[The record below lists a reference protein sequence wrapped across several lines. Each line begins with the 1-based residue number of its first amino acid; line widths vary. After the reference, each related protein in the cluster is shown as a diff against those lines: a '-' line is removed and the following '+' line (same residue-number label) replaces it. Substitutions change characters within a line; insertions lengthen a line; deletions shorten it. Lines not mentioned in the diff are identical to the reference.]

1 METPEEEVKP
11 RPKMPPAPERD
22 SSADISLTR
31 KILIGI
37 FILGFWVFFYWF
49 QGS

>member
-1 METPEEEVKP
+1 METPEEEDKP
-11 RPKMPPAPERD
+11 RPKMPPAPKRD
-22 SSADISLTR
+22 SGADISLTR

-49 QGS
+49 R

>member
-1 METPEEEVKP
+1 METSENEEKP
-11 RPKMPPAPERD
+11 RPQMPPSPEPK
-22 SSADISLTR
+22 SEYNISLTR

-37 FILGFWVFFYWF
+37 FILGFWIFFYWF

>member
-1 METPEEEVKP
+1 METPDEEDKP
-11 RPKMPPAPERD
+11 RPKMPPAPE
-22 SSADISLTR
+22 AENYDISLTR

-49 QGS
+49 QGP